1 MVVEKNWWPEMYVDI
16 KDWVKMCNRFEKR
29 APLPY
34 DQPLNS
40 LTLSFL
46 WQLVGMDI
54 VYMPKVE
61 DWYLQ
66 LVIAWEYCRRWVD
79 ERTLTVGSAE

>member
-16 KDWVKMCNRFEKR
+16 KDWVKMCNEFEKR

-40 LTLSFL
+40 LTLSYL

-61 DWYLQ
+61 DWYLL